1 MKNLNVSGL
10 LVEWLLLLSLQGRD
24 HLNLLMNNYPMS
36 SGAKV
41 IGVVAVDSIK
51 GITSSMQEA
60 DAPDDC

>member
-10 LVEWLLLLSLQGRD
+10 LVEWLLLSLQGRD
-24 HLNLLMNNYPMS
+24 HLDLLMNNYPMS

-41 IGVVAVDSIK
+41 IGGVAVDSIK